1 MSGGAR
7 LEVTALELPRD
18 TAGFTR
24 RECPECQRPFKTR
37 PGPYDARAVLH
48 KLQVFFAFENAH
60 EGQEGLPEWR
70 CPYCGHQA
78 QADAFLTP
86 AQQTH
91 LESVSRAWVNHVRYE
106 QMAHVYRTLAHN
118 PRPTFVAVAPEAMPG
133 PMDPEP
139 DELLRTLP
147 MLCCGEDV
155 KVLWEWDQALYCPRC
170 GARHGG
176 LSGRQQVQLRFIQ
189 E

>member
-1 MSGGAR
+1 MSGRG
-7 LEVTALELPRD
+7 LEAEGVDLPRD

-24 RECPECQRPFKTR
+24 RECPGCLRPFKTR
-37 PGPYDARAVLH
+37 PGPHDARALLH
-48 KLQVFFAFENAH
+48 KLQAFFSLENAH
-60 EGQEGLPEWR
+60 EGEEGLPVWR
-70 CPYCGHQA
+70 CPYCGHRA
-78 QADAFLTP
+78 GADSFLTP

-91 LESVSRAWVNHVRYE
+91 LESVARAWGNHVRYE
-106 QMAHVYRTLAHN
+106 QLSHVTRTLSLN
-118 PRPTFVAVAPEAMPG
+118 PRPTFVAVAPESMPG

-139 DELLRTLP
+139 DELLRVIP

-155 KVLWEWDQALYCPRC
+155 KLLWDWDQLIFCPRC

-176 LSGRQQVQLRFIQ
+176 LSGRQQVHLELIP